1 MKLINDGVK
10 LSNFSIIFVLI
21 SSLAPC
27 SSSSQSSIRIETA
40 DQYPQTIEIEFV
52 KEKADEIQSL
62 SIGSNITVQIDIKG
76 RKWTNPDGLTRVFN
90 TFQGLKYASDF

>member
-1 MKLINDGVK
+1 MEIKGTIVQINPVQTVGK
-10 LSNFSIIFVLI
+10 NNFKK
-21 SSLAPC
+21 
-27 SSSSQSSIRIETA
+27 SSIWIETS

-90 TFQGLKYASDF
+90 TIQGWKYASDF

>member
-1 MKLINDGVK
+1 MEIKGTIVQITPVQTVGKN
-10 LSNFSIIFVLI
+10 NFKK
-21 SSLAPC
+21 
-27 SSSSQSSIRIETA
+27 SSIWIETA

-90 TFQGLKYASDF
+90 TIQGWKYASDF

>member
-1 MKLINDGVK
+1 MEIKGTIVQINPVQTVGK
-10 LSNFSIIFVLI
+10 NNFKK
-21 SSLAPC
+21 
-27 SSSSQSSIRIETA
+27 SSIWLETA

-52 KEKADEIQSL
+52 KDKADEIQSL

-90 TFQGLKYASDF
+90 TIQGWKYASDF

>member
-1 MKLINDGVK
+1 MEIKGTIVQITPVQTVGKN
-10 LSNFSIIFVLI
+10 NFKK
-21 SSLAPC
+21 
-27 SSSSQSSIRIETA
+27 SSIWIETA

-52 KEKADEIQSL
+52 KDKADEIQAL

-90 TFQGLKYASDF
+90 TIQGWKYASDF

>member
-1 MKLINDGVK
+1 MEIKGTIVQITPVQTVGKN
-10 LSNFSIIFVLI
+10 NFKK
-21 SSLAPC
+21 
-27 SSSSQSSIRIETA
+27 SSIWLETA

-52 KEKADEIQSL
+52 KDKADEIQSL

-90 TFQGLKYASDF
+90 TIQGWKYASDF

>member
-1 MKLINDGVK
+1 MEIKGTIVQINPVQTVGK
-10 LSNFSIIFVLI
+10 NNFKK
-21 SSLAPC
+21 
-27 SSSSQSSIRIETA
+27 SSIWIETA

-90 TFQGLKYASDF
+90 TIQGWKYASDF

>member
-1 MKLINDGVK
+1 MEIKGTIVKINPVQTVGK
-10 LSNFSIIFVLI
+10 NNFKK
-21 SSLAPC
+21 
-27 SSSSQSSIRIETA
+27 SSIWIETA

-62 SIGSNITVQIDIKG
+62 SSGSNITVQIDIKG

-90 TFQGLKYASDF
+90 TIQGWKYASDF

>member
-1 MKLINDGVK
+1 MEIKGTIVQINPVQTVGK
-10 LSNFSIIFVLI
+10 NNFKK
-21 SSLAPC
+21 
-27 SSSSQSSIRIETA
+27 SSIWIETA

-62 SIGSNITVQIDIKG
+62 SSGSNITVQIDIKG

-90 TFQGLKYASDF
+90 TIQGWKYASDF